1 MRLKNLF
8 LTIAMIVTAVV
19 AMAQTNGFSYQ
30 AVVRDS
36 KGEIVKNQKVGLKL
50 TLADNTGTKVMYE
63 ETQTATTSSYGVLTV
78 TIGEG
83 KPQNNSR
90 LSNVNW
96 ASGNVWL
103 HIAIDVKG
111 GTSYTEMGATKIQA
125 VPVALYAARSGNSTL
140 NGNAATSGDALFEVK
155 DNDGNLVFAV
165 YPNSVKVYV
174 DEEADSKA
182 KRSGFVVTGRKAT
195 KDDEDNDYFAI
206 NANGTQVFVDD
217 QEGSD
222 KAKRSGFVVT
232 GRKATKDDESN
243 NFFAINADGTQV
255 FVDDQEGSDKA
266 KRSGFVVTGRKATK
280 VDENNNFFAINADG
294 TQVFVDDQEGS
305 DKAKRSGFVVT
316 GRKATKDNESLF
328 AVDANHTTGDNTAAL
343 GEYAEAKGKAS
354 TAMGNMAKAPGDFS
368 SAFGHGSEAN
378 GEGSFAAGYQV
389 KTEGNSAVALG
400 YASEAI
406 GDFSLALGDGAKA
419 TGRGSCAIGILAEAK
434 DEGCFSIGQG
444 CKSESVG
451 SVAMGY
457 NCEATGTWSVA
468 FGSDSKALDHGAVAL
483 GKTAT
488 AEGSCSFATGELSV
502 AKGSSSVAFGFRT
515 EALGSYSVAIG
526 PENVSA
532 EQESVTFGKWLYAKL
547 SNETVVGSAND
558 TTCYGVSGPIWSNND
573 RLFTIGNGKQ
583 SNERS
588 NAMVVLKKGSIG
600 IGTSKPAARLEING
614 SIKANRIALTSDYK
628 FMKDS
633 THIHNAL
640 EKVLALQGITYHWKP
655 EDDIKALY
663 GAKEQWTYQYAPDY
677 DCAFTETTQAGFAAD
692 EVESVIP
699 ELVFIDANNF
709 KSIDYMKMNAYLVE
723 AVKEQQAIIKKQND
737 KIADLES
744 KINEI
749 LQRLNP

>member
-8 LTIAMIVTAVV
+8 LTIAMTVTAAV

-50 TLADNTGTKVMYE
+50 TLADNTGSKVMYE

-78 TIGEG
+78 TVGEG

-165 YPNSVKVYV
+165 YPNSVKVFV
-174 DEEADSKA
+174 DEEADS
-182 KRSGFVVTGRKAT
+182 
-195 KDDEDNDYFAI
+195 
-206 NANGTQVFVDD
+206 
-217 QEGSD
+217 

-280 VDENNNFFAINADG
+280 DDENNNFFAINADG

-343 GEYAEAKGKAS
+343 GENAEAKGKAA
-354 TAMGNMAKAPGDFS
+354 TAMGAYANAPGDFS

-389 KTEGNSAVALG
+389 KTEGEGAVALG
-400 YASEAI
+400 HASEAI
-406 GDFSLALGDGAKA
+406 GDYSLALGDGAKA
-419 TGRGSCAIGILAEAK
+419 TGRGSCAIGISAEAK
-434 DEGCFSIGQG
+434 DDGCFSIGEG
-444 CKSESVG
+444 CKSASVG

-457 NCEATGTWSVA
+457 NCEATGMWSFA

-488 AEGSCSFATGELSV
+488 AEGSCSFATGELSL
-502 AKGSSSVAFGFRT
+502 AKGGSSVAFGFMAN
-515 EALGSYSVAIG
+515 ALGSYSVAIG
-526 PENVSA
+526 PQSISA
-532 EQESVTFGKWLYAKL
+532 EQESVTLGKWLYAK
-547 SNETVVGSAND
+547 STGEMVMGSAND
-558 TTCYGVSGPIWSNND
+558 TTGYGVSGPIWSNSD
-573 RLFTIGNGKQ
+573 RLFTIGNGNGEY
-583 SNERS
+583 SRS

-633 THIHNAL
+633 AHIHNAL
-640 EKVLALQGITYHWKP
+640 EKVLALQGITYHWKT

-663 GAKEQWTYQYAPDY
+663 GAKEQWTYKYAPDY

-744 KINEI
+744 KIDEI
-749 LQRLNP
+749 MQRLNP

>member
-8 LTIAMIVTAVV
+8 LTIAMTVTAAV

-50 TLADNTGTKVMYE
+50 TLADNTGSKVMYE

-78 TIGEG
+78 TVGEG

-165 YPNSVKVYV
+165 YPNSVKVFV

-232 GRKATKDDESN
+232 GRKATKD
-243 NFFAINADGTQV
+243 
-255 FVDDQEGSDKA
+255 
-266 KRSGFVVTGRKATK
+266 
-280 VDENNNFFAINADG
+280 
-294 TQVFVDDQEGS
+294 
-305 DKAKRSGFVVT
+305 
-316 GRKATKDNESLF
+316 NESLF

-343 GEYAEAKGKAS
+343 GENAEAKGKAA
-354 TAMGNMAKAPGDFS
+354 TAMGAYANAPGDFS

-389 KTEGNSAVALG
+389 KTEGEGAVALG
-400 YASEAI
+400 HASEAI
-406 GDFSLALGDGAKA
+406 GDYSLALGDGAKA
-419 TGRGSCAIGILAEAK
+419 TGRGSCAIGISAEAK
-434 DEGCFSIGQG
+434 DDGCFSIGEG
-444 CKSESVG
+444 CKSASVG

-457 NCEATGTWSVA
+457 NCEATGMWSFA

-488 AEGSCSFATGELSV
+488 AEGSCSFATGELSL
-502 AKGSSSVAFGFRT
+502 AKGGSSVAFGFMAN
-515 EALGSYSVAIG
+515 ALGSYSVAIG
-526 PENVSA
+526 PQSISA
-532 EQESVTFGKWLYAKL
+532 EQESVTLGKWLYAK
-547 SNETVVGSAND
+547 STGEMVMGSAND
-558 TTCYGVSGPIWSNND
+558 TTGYGVSGPIWSNSD
-573 RLFTIGNGKQ
+573 RLFTIGNGNGEY
-583 SNERS
+583 SRS

-633 THIHNAL
+633 AHIHNAL
-640 EKVLALQGITYHWKP
+640 EKVLALQGITYHWKT

-663 GAKEQWTYQYAPDY
+663 GAKEQWTYKYAPDY

-744 KINEI
+744 KIDEI
-749 LQRLNP
+749 MQRLNP

>member
-1 MRLKNLF
+1 M
-8 LTIAMIVTAVV
+8 TVTAAV

-50 TLADNTGTKVMYE
+50 TLADNTGSKVMYE

-78 TIGEG
+78 TVGEG

-165 YPNSVKVYV
+165 YPNSVKVFV

-195 KDDEDNDYFAI
+195 KDDE
-206 NANGTQVFVDD
+206 
-217 QEGSD
+217 S
-222 KAKRSGFVVT
+222 
-232 GRKATKDDESN
+232 
-243 NFFAINADGTQV
+243 
-255 FVDDQEGSDKA
+255 
-266 KRSGFVVTGRKATK
+266 
-280 VDENNNFFAINADG
+280 NNFFAINADG

-389 KTEGNSAVALG
+389 KTEGEGAVALG

-406 GDFSLALGDGAKA
+406 GDYSLALGDGAKA
-419 TGRGSCAIGILAEAK
+419 TGRGSCAIGISAEAK
-434 DEGCFSIGQG
+434 DDVCFSIGEG
-444 CKSESVG
+444 CKSASVG

-457 NCEATGTWSVA
+457 NCEATGMWSFA

-488 AEGSCSFATGELSV
+488 AEGSCSFATGEQSL
-502 AKGSSSVAFGFRT
+502 AKGGSSVAFGFMAN
-515 EALGSYSVAIG
+515 ALGSYSVAIG
-526 PENVSA
+526 PQSISA
-532 EQESVTFGKWLYAKL
+532 EQESVTLGKWLYAK
-547 SNETVVGSAND
+547 STGEMVMGSAND
-558 TTCYGVSGPIWSNND
+558 TTGYGVSGPIWSNDD
-573 RLFTIGNGKQ
+573 RLFTIGNGNGEY
-583 SNERS
+583 SRS

-633 THIHNAL
+633 AHIHNAL
-640 EKVLALQGITYHWKP
+640 EKVLALQGITYHWKT

-744 KINEI
+744 KIDEI
-749 LQRLNP
+749 MQRLNP